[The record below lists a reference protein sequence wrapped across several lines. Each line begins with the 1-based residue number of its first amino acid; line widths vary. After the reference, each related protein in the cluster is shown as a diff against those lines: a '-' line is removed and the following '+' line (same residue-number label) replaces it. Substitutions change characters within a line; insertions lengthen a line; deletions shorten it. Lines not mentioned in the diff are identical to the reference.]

1 MSEPISS
8 FCIFTASII
17 FFSKKSVLDVNFCS
31 WISDFLP
38 LFISIEYNNTYTL
51 KMLGI
56 YENNLMVFRN
66 CNERFF
72 HLFSLFVISVSIKWI
87 ILLVVTLNVSNFR
100 SLSLPSIF
108 KETYYYFQNGK
119 MCGFLL
125 NIPSLNDLIVGI
137 ILLIISLFV
146 LSVCLILIVKVLSD
160 LLKGKTLSITD
171 TMNRS
176 SSCENNVVYYHESY
190 PKFVF
195 DELLQ
200 SRSYCPLL

>member
-1 MSEPISS
+1 MK
-8 FCIFTASII
+8 II
-17 FFSKKSVLDVNFCS
+17 LWCLETVMKDL
-31 WISDFLP
+31 
-38 LFISIEYNNTYTL
+38 
-51 KMLGI
+51 
-56 YENNLMVFRN
+56 
-66 CNERFF
+66 F

-87 ILLVVTLNVSNFR
+87 ILLVVTLNVTNFR

-176 SSCENNVVYYHESY
+176 SSCENNVVYDESY
-190 PKFVF
+190 PNFVF

-200 SRSYCPLL
+200 FRSYCPLS